1 MSQVI
6 AVMNQKGG
14 VGKTT
19 TVVNLGAALA
29 RKSFKTLLID
39 LDPTGNLSIWLCGN
53 EQDGNLGLG
62 ELIFGLAKVEDVIRK
77 SDVLDVDY
85 ITAGENLRDV
95 SPRGGISIYSFK
107 EKLRLIKD
115 DYDFIIIDCPPSSDF
130 LIGNALMG
138 ADSILIPI
146 QTENLPLQSGIR
158 FLEWL
163 DVFTNTHSSSVN
175 ILGILPCM
183 FDSRTRLSNL
193 ILDTMKSSENL
204 GPLVFD
210 TVIRKN
216 VRLAEIPGT
225 GRSIF
230 KSAAASYGASD
241 YTRLAYEVIERTGTE
256 SKETSDVEEHASENK
271 NESLGSSVEAVESEA
286 VSEVV
291 SDVNVAGG
299 TNLSSSEF

>member
-19 TVVNLGAALA
+19 TAVNLGTALA

-39 LDPTGNLSIWLCGN
+39 LDPTGNLSNWLCGD
-53 EQDGNLGLG
+53 EQKGGFGLG
-62 ELIFGLAKVEDVIRK
+62 ELIFGLATVKDIIRR

-95 SPRGGISIYSFK
+95 SPKSGISIYSFK
-107 EKLRLIKD
+107 EKLRVIRD

-138 ADSILIPI
+138 TDSVLIPI

-183 FDSRTRLSNL
+183 FDSRTKLSNL

-230 KSAAASYGASD
+230 KSASGSYGASD
-241 YTRLAYEVIERTGTE
+241 YASLADEVVERTGTE
-256 SKETSDVEEHASENK
+256 SKETSVVEQQAPEDNSESFASPAE
-271 NESLGSSVEAVESEA
+271 EVESEA
-286 VSEVV
+286 ITEAV
-291 SDVNVAGG
+291 SDVNTAGG